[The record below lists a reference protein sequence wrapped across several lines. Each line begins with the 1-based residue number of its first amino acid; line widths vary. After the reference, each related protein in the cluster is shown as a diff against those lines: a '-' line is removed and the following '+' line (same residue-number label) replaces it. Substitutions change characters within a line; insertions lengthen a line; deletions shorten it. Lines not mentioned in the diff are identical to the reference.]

1 MIKEITQYIASLGLG
16 PPWVRDENLF
26 PGHVPIRNKSGDMI
40 PDGLPDKRYM
50 AILENGGGE
59 PISDMP
65 DMVFKNVQIL
75 THARTYFTA
84 RDDIMEMY
92 LPLHGDID
100 TYGCVGLVLLPVAPS
115 TTTYLAMVVEAMSV
129 PAPIANPDEKG
140 NFIFSCNFIWK
151 IEKATC
157 GA

>member
-1 MIKEITQYIASLGLG
+1 MIKEITQYIIGLAKG

-26 PGHVPIRNKSGDMI
+26 PGHVPIKNLLGDMI
-40 PDGLPDKRYM
+40 PDGLTDKRYM

-59 PISDMP
+59 VISDMP
-65 DMVFKNVQIL
+65 DMAFKNIQIL

-92 LPLHGDID
+92 LELHGDID
-100 TYGCVGLVLLPVAPS
+100 TYGCVGLVLPVVTGPQ
-115 TTTYLAMVVEAMSV
+115 YLAMVVEALSV